1 MVQQIVET
9 LKKNNQ
15 LENTIIIFTSDNGC
29 APYIGVE
36 EMEIKGITQVTSTEV
51 IKTTFMKVGTVF
63 HSSFPGKENIRTKPT
78 VHWYHSPTS
87 MPPLPKW

>member
-1 MVQQIVET
+1 MIDDMVQQIVET

-36 EMEIKGITQVTSTEV
+36 EMENKG
-51 IKTTFMKVGTVF
+51 
-63 HSSFPGKENIRTKPT
+63 H
-78 VHWYHSPTS
+78 
-87 MPPLPKW
+87 LPSYIYRGYKKRHL